1 MTGTLLSVVFF
12 HVDLTGRLRVGYSV
26 IQDYLFY
33 IIYGM
38 LTVVLFLSIIAWH
51 KKDDKKVARIL
62 FWVMRIIY
70 PLAIILGPVIV
81 LWAFGII

>member
-51 KKDDKKVARIL
+51 KKDDEKVARIL